1 MTSANYLNCRTDKEK
16 EILWCDYGNKET
28 AGRVRRGMIFTPKR
42 GSASKNTQKNLPRQV
57 SRLHLCVFYNSR
69 VPSAPVWGTVRV
81 GALKILYSIDLSYI
95 HIEFSF
101 LSRTRLE

>member
-1 MTSANYLNCRTDKEK
+1 MTSANYLNYRTDKEK

-28 AGRVRRGMIFTPKR
+28 AGRVRSDMIFTPKR
-42 GSASKNTQKNLPRQV
+42 GSASKNTKESPKTSV
-57 SRLHLCVFYNSR
+57 SVVFMCTLQFSGSICSR
-69 VPSAPVWGTVRV
+69 VGGTVRV

-101 LSRTRLE
+101 LSCTRLE